1 MPSTLVVDAGLAL
14 KLVLPGPEQT
24 RLQALVDK
32 WRRDGAALVAPD
44 LWLYEVTSALAK
56 AVHFEVLTDEE
67 GRRALGLLHRLDVRL
82 VPPDATLA
90 ALAYDWTRRLR
101 RAAAY
106 DSFYLA
112 LAETLGVDLWTT
124 DMRLRTA
131 VDLPWVHAPEPEKP

>member
-1 MPSTLVVDAGLAL
+1 MPSTLVVDAGIAL
-14 KLVLPGPEQT
+14 KLVLPGPDQA
-24 RLQALVDK
+24 RLRALADE

-56 AVHFEVLTDEE
+56 AVHFEVLTEDE

-82 VPPDATLA
+82 VPPDATQVV
-90 ALAYDWTRRLR
+90 LAYDWTRRLR

-112 LAETLGVDLWTT
+112 LAETLGADLWTT
-124 DMRLRTA
+124 DRRLHAA
-131 VDLPWVHAPEPEKP
+131 VDLPWVRVPE

>member
-14 KLVLPGPEQT
+14 KLVLPGPEQS
-24 RLQALVDK
+24 RLQALADE

-56 AVHFEVLTDEE
+56 AVHFEVLTEDE
-67 GRRALGLLHRLDVRL
+67 GRRALGLLHKLEVRL
-82 VPPDATLA
+82 VPPDGAQA
-90 ALAYDWTRRLR
+90 ALAYDWTLRLR
-101 RAAAY
+101 RAGAY

-124 DMRLRTA
+124 DRRLRAA
-131 VDLPWVHAPEPEKP
+131 VGQPWVRVPE

>member
-14 KLVLPGPEQT
+14 RLVLPGPEQA
-24 RLQALVDK
+24 RLQALAAE

-56 AVHFEVLTDEE
+56 AVHFEVLTDDE
-67 GRRALGLLHRLDVRL
+67 GRRALGLLHRLEVRL
-82 VPPDATLA
+82 TPPDAAQA

-101 RAAAY
+101 RAGAY

-124 DMRLRTA
+124 DRRLRAA
-131 VDLPWVHAPEPEKP
+131 VDLPWVRVPERS